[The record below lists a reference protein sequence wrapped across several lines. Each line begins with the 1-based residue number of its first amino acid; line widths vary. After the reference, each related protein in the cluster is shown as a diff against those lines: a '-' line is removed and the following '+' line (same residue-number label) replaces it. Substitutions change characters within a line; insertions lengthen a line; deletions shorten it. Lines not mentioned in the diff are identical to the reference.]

1 LRTRFR
7 GTPTGYGGRCDD
19 RAITDPLGPG
29 AGPVLEIPSSDL
41 ERRVLEVVA
50 APGPTGGGGSFF
62 VDPERAEDCIRALR
76 GVAVDL
82 VAMEPLLDLTFFPP
96 PSADVVSVNSALQ
109 AGVMARRAGVFVAAW
124 RVQLQDTVDGL
135 EQQLAQ
141 YRGADE
147 KSRARLT

>member
-1 LRTRFR
+1 M
-7 GTPTGYGGRCDD
+7 
-19 RAITDPLGPG
+19 TDPGG
-29 AGPVLEIPSSDL
+29 AGPILELPSPDL

-82 VAMEPLLDLTFFPP
+82 AAMELRVDQAVFPA
-96 PSADVVSVNSALQ
+96 PSADEVSVNATIQ
-109 AGVMARRAGVFVAAW
+109 AGVMARRAGAFVAAW
-124 RVQLQDTVDGL
+124 RRQLEATALSL

-141 YRGADE
+141 YRGTDE
-147 KSRARLT
+147 HNRARLA